1 MKSKIH
7 EFQNKYSAMS
17 KDKVNEITISYKEKV
32 KTSTSIAIK
41 SSQHAASILFQQ
53 WDKNTIG
60 LQESFKVMLL
70 NNSNKVKGIY
80 QLSTGGLTGTL
91 VDIRILFAVIL
102 KSLSVAVILAHNHPS
117 GKLQPSEADKQLTQK
132 IKKAAVLFD
141 VKVLD
146 HLIIIQNGDYYSFS
160 DNAVL

>member
-1 MKSKIH
+1 MK
-7 EFQNKYSAMS
+7 N
-17 KDKVNEITISYKEKV
+17 KVNEIKISYKDKIR
-32 KTSTSIAIK
+32 TSTSTAIK
-41 SSQHAASILFQQ
+41 SSADAGKLLFDN

-60 LQESFKVMLL
+60 LQETFKVLLL

-102 KSLSVAVILAHNHPS
+102 KSLSVGIILAHNHPS
-117 GKLQPSEADKQLTQK
+117 GKLKASNADIQLTEK
-132 IKKAAVLFD
+132 IKKAAVYFD

-146 HLIIIQNGDYYSFS
+146 HLILIPNGEFYSFS
-160 DNAVL
+160 DNGII